1 MIANLFQNVLD
12 IFLTESNTKVDQN
25 SKSHKLLVVELPKA
39 FNQLLKRNEIYVKG
53 TEGIGNRTDYP
64 WVCLMNRKLT
74 TSPQE
79 SIYIAYL
86 FQRNMN
92 GFYITLNQGIT
103 FFENNY
109 KKDKYDY
116 AEKVANY
123 FKNELEESLF
133 SKAPIQLGGVRGDKG
148 YGYEKTTIISKY
160 YASKKFNDDQLRN
173 DLSEMLKLYDEV
185 ANLMYPKTYEQS
197 VLNILDGPNDVK
209 VAFEEATREIEK
221 VLKDSDSQ
229 SKTVKDLIEVQP
241 NRNKIKRLK
250 KLAIGSDKK
259 TDYIQKAKESARTGL
274 VGEELVLQWEKERL
288 IKEGYDNLVEQIKW
302 ISKQTDTYGYDIE
315 SLEIKPNGEMKK
327 KFIEV
332 KTTVSKYDTD
342 FFVSANEVEKS
353 NQLGSDYWV
362 YRIFDCDSPNPKLYK
377 VCGKIEDNFDI
388 DPINFVARLKQN
400 N

>member
-1 MIANLFQNVLD
+1 MIANLFQKVLD
-12 IFLTESNTKVDQN
+12 TYLTEKNTKVDQN
-25 SKSHKLLVVELPKA
+25 SKSHQLLVVDLRKA
-39 FNQLLKRNEIYVKG
+39 LNEIIKRSDIYVKG

-74 TSPQE
+74 ESPQE

-86 FQRNMN
+86 FQRNMK

-123 FKNELEESLF
+123 FKNEIDEPNF

-160 YASKKFNDDQLRN
+160 YQSQKFNEAELIS

-197 VLNILDGPNDVK
+197 VLNILDNPNEVK

-221 VLKDSDSQ
+221 VLRDSDSQ
-229 SKTVKDLIEVQP
+229 SKIVKDLIEVQP

-259 TDYIQKAKESARTGL
+259 TDYIQKARESARTGL

-315 SLEIKPNGEMKK
+315 SFDIKPNGELKK

-353 NQLGSDYWV
+353 KKLGSDYWL
-362 YRIFDCDSPNPKLYK
+362 YRIFDCDSANPKMYK

-388 DPINFVARLKQN
+388 DPVNFVARLKQN
-400 N
+400 T

>member
-1 MIANLFQNVLD
+1 MIANLFQKVLD
-12 IFLTESNTKVDQN
+12 TFLTENNTRVNQN
-25 SKSHKLLVVELPKA
+25 SNSHKLLVVDLPNA
-39 FNQLLKRNEIYVKG
+39 FNQLIKRNDIYVKG

-86 FQRNMN
+86 FQRDMK

-109 KKDKYDY
+109 KKDKYEY

-123 FKNELEESLF
+123 FKKEIEEAYF
-133 SKAPIQLGGVRGDKG
+133 SKSAIQLGGIRGDKG
-148 YGYEKTTIISKY
+148 YGYEKTTILSKY
-160 YASKKFNDDQLRN
+160 YASKNFNDDLMQK
-173 DLSEMLKLYDEV
+173 DLIEMLKLYDEV
-185 ANLMYPKTYEQS
+185 VNLMYPKTYEQS
-197 VLNILDGPNDVK
+197 VLNILEEPNEVK
-209 VAFEEATREIEK
+209 VAFEEAKREIEK
-221 VLKDSDSQ
+221 VLKESDSQ
-229 SKTVKDLIEVQP
+229 SKIVKDLIEVQP
-241 NRNKIKRLK
+241 NRNKVRRLK
-250 KLAIGSDKK
+250 KLAIGSDRK

-274 VGEELVLQWEKERL
+274 VGEELVLQWEKDRL

-315 SLEIKPNGEMKK
+315 SFQIQPNGEQKRI
-327 KFIEV
+327 FIEV

-353 NQLGSDYWV
+353 NQLGSEYWV
-362 YRIFDCDSPNPKLYK
+362 YRIFDCDSESPKLYK
-377 VCGKIEDNFDI
+377 VKGKISDNFEI
-388 DPINFVARLKQN
+388 DPVNFIARLRKN
-400 N
+400 